1 MTFDNIELYCQVLG
15 SVMKEPVL
23 LHNTPNP
30 ITINDFSKN
39 NVIARTIFFAVNNIA
54 NNESRFISNDMII
67 AYLNQYDNLKSNYN
81 RYNGSEF
88 VQMCLDKGSPENFNI
103 FYNQLKKTSLLVELK
118 SRGFN
123 IIPYDFEAAAERYG
137 GGSRKEL
144 ECIERYE
151 NATEEEILGY
161 VERQFE
167 ELRTNY
173 ISGGIGGGDIS
184 DGIDE
189 LLENLGDKGD
199 YGLPIRGEMFNS
211 IVRGARLGCMYLRS
225 AGTNA
230 GKTRNSVFDACE
242 GVYPIIY
249 DLKKNC
255 FTYNKSIIPVKTL
268 FIATEQTSNE
278 IKMMVLAYIS
288 GIEESRI
295 RANIIT
301 PGERERL
308 RIAAKIMKHFDG
320 YFKWEEIND
329 PNLTNVQNVIKKHVI
344 QNGIKYIYYDYI
356 FSSPSLVSDMKGLRE
371 DVTLMLL
378 SNQLKE
384 IAKTYNIFIMS
395 STQLNG
401 EGLVSG
407 RKRDQ
412 SMIRGSKAIADKA
425 DIGCIIAP
433 VDEAEMEQV
442 KTIVDKIGLAPTHVI
457 DVYKIRSGRFR
468 GVRIWTRINLGNGRQ
483 EDLFIT
489 DSDNNYLT
497 FDAGERIDSLRKFS
511 EAVPI
516 EGIDNFIDSI
526 PVDAEIIDVG
536 KDNDF

>member
-1 MTFDNIELYCQVLG
+1 MDVASNKLVKKQSVPIE
-15 SVMKEPVL
+15 
-23 LHNTPNP
+23 
-30 ITINDFSKN
+30 
-39 NVIARTIFFAVNNIA
+39 
-54 NNESRFISNDMII
+54 
-67 AYLNQYDNLKSNYN
+67 
-81 RYNGSEF
+81 
-88 VQMCLDKGSPENFNI
+88 
-103 FYNQLKKTSLLVELK
+103 
-118 SRGFN
+118 
-123 IIPYDFEAAAERYG
+123 
-137 GGSRKEL
+137 
-144 ECIERYE
+144 
-151 NATEEEILGY
+151 
-161 VERQFE
+161 
-167 ELRTNY
+167 
-173 ISGGIGGGDIS
+173 IS
-184 DGIDE
+184 D
-189 LLENLGDKGD
+189 
-199 YGLPIRGEMFNS
+199 
-211 IVRGARLGCMYLRS
+211 
-225 AGTNA
+225 
-230 GKTRNSVFDACE
+230 
-242 GVYPIIY
+242 
-249 DLKKNC
+249 
-255 FTYNKSIIPVKTL
+255 FT
-268 FIATEQTSNE
+268 
-278 IKMMVLAYIS
+278 
-288 GIEESRI
+288 
-295 RANIIT
+295 
-301 PGERERL
+301 
-308 RIAAKIMKHFDG
+308 
-320 YFKWEEIND
+320 
-329 PNLTNVQNVIKKHVI
+329 
-344 QNGIKYIYYDYI
+344 
-356 FSSPSLVSDMKGLRE
+356 
-371 DVTLMLL
+371 VTLMLL

-442 KTIVDKIGLAPTHVI
+442 KTIVDKIGIAPTHVI